1 MKKRFLSLMLALA
14 MIVGVLSPLTAFA
27 DNANEPPI
35 TVDKK
40 DMVGTIDPKDLDA
53 TKPKATNLT
62 IHKLVA
68 DEYYQGVPVDHNG
81 GTLDLKDQLSKL
93 GKNVKTL
100 AGVKFT
106 IYKIE
111 KAEDFKTIQDAKP
124 ATKAAME
131 TYVTAGKAA
140 LSTATGLTNGE
151 TAETDANG
159 AVSVSLP
166 DGNYW
171 VIESDRPSRV
181 TSSLA
186 VPFAITLPLL
196 NQVKVGN
203 DEPGT
208 KYMKNVHV
216 YPKNTEKKPQMDKA
230 FGKLDKTK
238 DAEKLKEIDSAEYK
252 KMLEDWKDEYGPQ
265 VEQYT
270 RDKKTIDARV
280 GSKVPYEVKTS
291 LKAGQKYKVLTWSD
305 VMTSG
310 LKYNKDVTL
319 TYKGTGTKNKDVT
332 VDLASAKTES
342 DFGFDITVKD
352 DTVIKN
358 INEALAKGDVEFTLK
373 YTATLTNDAVVDLP
387 ESNNITFNPG
397 EPKHKNDKDGVNP
410 KDKEL
415 KVTKTWADGKTPA
428 KGLITYILY
437 EGTTPIASV
446 TVTGTTTKTETKT
459 KIQSKSLPKDV
470 TAVLEKDTYNVTFKG
485 LDDSKKYKVEEF
497 ADGYDPTYTAGNAVT
512 NNVNP
517 DRITPTPPQVVT
529 YGKKFVKTDDT
540 DKKVRLAGAEFKV
553 KNGTGTAAKYL
564 VAKSGEQVAAEQ
576 QAVKTAKEALDK
588 AVEEYNK
595 LEATAQNDT
604 ERAKVTAAQDAYN
617 KAVKDAGNVYEWGDK
632 ANAITLVSDGQGRFE
647 ITGLAEG
654 TYYLEET
661 KAPKGFAKLTSDV
674 QFTVNNESYTKN
686 GDISYNNDIKV
697 VKENA
702 KDDTEL
708 TQDSDIKGMT
718 FADAKAKFD
727 ADKDGKLTVKEFN
740 DGLAKDA
747 LRVENKNLTI
757 PQTGGI
763 GTIIFTAIGLAIMAS
778 AVIAIKKRQA
788 TEAR

>member
-1 MKKRFLSLMLALA
+1 MKKRFLSLILVLA
-14 MIVGVLSPLTAFA
+14 MMVGVFTPLIANAA
-27 DNANEPPI
+27 DEKKP
-35 TVDKK
+35 TVKK
-40 DMVGTIDPKDLDA
+40 EDVVGDIKTTDLQD
-53 TKPKATNLT
+53 TKPDATNLT

-68 DEYYQGVPVDHNG
+68 DGYNEGVPVDHNG
-81 GTLDLKDQLSKL
+81 GVLNDTKLQKL
-93 GKNVKTL
+93 GTNVKGLT
-100 AGVKFT
+100 GVKFT

-111 KAEDFKTIQDAKP
+111 KAEDFAAIKDAKP
-124 ATKAAME
+124 ATKEAMQ
-131 TYVTAGKAA
+131 TYVDQKKAA
-140 LSTATGLTNGE
+140 LSTADGLTNGE
-151 TAETDANG
+151 TKATEGEDR

-181 TSSLA
+181 NSSLA

-203 DEPGT
+203 DEAGT
-208 KYMKNVHV
+208 KYMKYVHV
-216 YPKNTEKKPQMDKA
+216 YPKNTEKKPEMDKA
-230 FGKLDKTK
+230 FGKLDKNNEADK
-238 DAEKLKEIDSAEYK
+238 KILDAMDSKTYADMLKE
-252 KMLEDWKDEYGPQ
+252 WKDEYGPQ
-265 VEQYT
+265 VGQYT

-291 LKAGQKYKVLTWSD
+291 LKAGQKYKELTWSD
-305 VMTSG
+305 VMTAG

-319 TYKGTGTKNKDVT
+319 TYKGTDNKEVT

-352 DTVIKN
+352 ATVIKN

-373 YTATLTNDAVVDLP
+373 YTATLTNEAVVDLP

-397 EPKHKNDKDGVNP
+397 EPKHKNDKEGVNP
-410 KDKEL
+410 SNKEL
-415 KVTKTWADGKTPA
+415 KVTKTWAKGEVPA
-428 KGLITYILY
+428 KALVTYILY

-446 TVTGTTTKTETKT
+446 TLKDKA
-459 KIQSKSLPKDV
+459 IQSKSLPKDV
-470 TAVLEKDTYNVTFKG
+470 TVEIEANTYNVTFKG

-497 ADGYDPTYTAGNAVT
+497 ADGYDPEYTAGNAIT

-553 KNGTGTAAKYL
+553 KNGTGTDAKYL
-564 VAKSGEQVAAEQ
+564 VAKTGEQVAAEQ
-576 QAVKTAKEALDK
+576 QTVKDKKKALDT
-588 AVEEYNK
+588 AVDTYNK
-595 LEATAQNDT
+595 LEATAQTDD
-604 ERAKVTAAQDAYN
+604 ERAKVTKAQQEYN
-617 KAVKDAGNVYEWGDK
+617 DAVKKAGNVYEWGDK
-632 ANAITLVSDGQGRFE
+632 DKAITLVSDGQGQFE

-674 QFTVNNESYTKN
+674 MFKVNSESYTKN
-686 GDISYNNDIKV
+686 GDINYK
-697 VKENA
+697 
-702 KDDTEL
+702 KDD
-708 TQDSDIKGMT
+708 KGT
-718 FADAKAKFD
+718 TNDAQ
-727 ADKDGKLTVKEFN
+727 
-740 DGLAKDA
+740 
-747 LRVENKNLTI
+747 RVENNNLTI